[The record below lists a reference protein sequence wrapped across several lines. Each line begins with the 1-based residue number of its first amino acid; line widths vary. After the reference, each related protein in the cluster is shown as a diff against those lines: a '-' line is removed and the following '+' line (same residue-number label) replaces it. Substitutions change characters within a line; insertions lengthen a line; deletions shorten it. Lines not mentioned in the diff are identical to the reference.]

1 MYLLDT
7 NVVSE
12 SRKLG
17 TSRVDPIAAS
27 WFERIDAA
35 QTFVSAMTVFELERG
50 VRQMERRDAAQ
61 GRMLRRWLEEQI
73 MATYEARILPLSG
86 AVALICAGL
95 HIPDP
100 KSERDAWIAATAID
114 AGLTLATRNLADFAG
129 MGVKLFNPFEREDG
143 TEGLQFC
150 RRVAGQWRLSP
161 SCGRLESH

>member
-7 NVVSE
+7 NIISE

-17 TSRVDPIAAS
+17 TSRVDPRAAR
-27 WFERIDAA
+27 WFDRVDVET
-35 QTFVSAMTVFELERG
+35 TFVSAVTIFELERG

-61 GRMLRRWLEEQI
+61 GSVLRRWLDDQV
-73 MATYEARILPLSG
+73 MATYEHRTLPLSR

-114 AGLTLATRNLADFAG
+114 ADLTLASRNTGDFAN
-129 MGVKLFNPFEREDG
+129 MGVRLIDPFEDEAD
-143 TEGLQFC
+143 
-150 RRVAGQWRLSP
+150 
-161 SCGRLESH
+161 